1 MTNSRNTIIYN
12 MESLKAVSKYSLYEN
27 FSHYMAVACSEK
39 RYLLTILTNLDLLEI
54 ASQEYGIF
62 RNLSL
67 LFANYSAGVCESE
80 NGGDTVIIKISK
92 LEENE
97 MILPKDPYMLL
108 SAVNMK
114 LRDNYKLLDELC
126 EDMDEKPEEISAAL
140 QKIGY
145 VYSKELNQFTPVFEE
160 KNTLSENGAED
171 SQ

>member
-12 MESLKAVSKYSLYEN
+12 MESLKTVSKYSLYEN
-27 FSHYMAVACSEK
+27 LSHYMAVACGEK

-114 LRDNYKLLDELC
+114 LRDYYPALDILC
-126 EDMDEKPEEISAAL
+126 EDMGADKDEIIAKLRE
-140 QKIGY
+140 IGY
-145 VYSKELNQFTPVFEE
+145 EYDEGHNRFI
-160 KNTLSENGAED
+160 
-171 SQ
+171 